1 MKKRSVAWLLAG
13 LLVFGTNGG
22 VLAQTANGSADGGG
36 LSPDA
41 KALAQE
47 PTLLLGPSQPAP
59 QTGELEPPPG
69 PPPEGKAA
77 DIKLPDCVP
86 GKCGTPAIMAP

>member
-1 MKKRSVAWLLAG
+1 MKKKPTAWLLASLFVIG
-13 LLVFGTNGG
+13 SMGAA
-22 VLAQTANGSADGGG
+22 LAQTGTGPANPVG
-36 LSPDA
+36 PPTNPE
-41 KALAQE
+41 ALADE

-59 QTGELEPPPG
+59 QTGELQPPPG

-86 GKCGTPAIMAP
+86 GTCGTPAIMAP